1 MENNINLKKL
11 WEKQS
16 VPVADWSD
24 VLRKINRF
32 KKNRIQKKINII
44 IILMLT
50 IGLASFIWI
59 YFEPQLIVTKI
70 GIILSVAS
78 MGIATIFNYKLIL
91 LYKMIDERQTN
102 SNYLNNLLTIKKT
115 ENFMQTKVL
124 NLYFILLSTG
134 IGLYMYEYA
143 WTRSV
148 TFGVIAYLVLFFWVG
163 LNWFFLRPRTIEKSN
178 RKFEDLIVQIKTVK
192 SQIEQSNESKTDR
205 TRLSKSS
212 ILNK

>member
-1 MENNINLKKL
+1 MENNINLKEL
-11 WEKQS
+11 WEKQA
-16 VPVADWSD
+16 VPTADWSD

-32 KKNRIQKKINII
+32 KKSRIQKTINII
-44 IILMLT
+44 IILVLT
-50 IGLASFIWI
+50 IALASLVWI
-59 YFEPQLIVTKI
+59 YFVPQLITTKI
-70 GIILSVAS
+70 GIILSVSS

-91 LYKMIDERQTN
+91 LYKMIDERETN
-102 SNYLNNLLTIKKT
+102 SNYLNSLLTIKKT

-148 TFGVIAYLVLFFWVG
+148 SFGVAAYLILFLWVG
-163 LNWFFLRPRTIEKSN
+163 FNWFFLRPRTIEKNN

-192 SQIEQSNESKTDR
+192 SQIE
-205 TRLSKSS
+205 
-212 ILNK
+212 

>member
-78 MGIATIFNYKLIL
+78 LGIATIFNYKLIL
-91 LYKMIDERQTN
+91 LYKMVDERQTN

-192 SQIEQSNESKTDR
+192 SQIE
-205 TRLSKSS
+205 
-212 ILNK
+212 

>member
-192 SQIEQSNESKTDR
+192 SQIE
-205 TRLSKSS
+205 
-212 ILNK
+212 